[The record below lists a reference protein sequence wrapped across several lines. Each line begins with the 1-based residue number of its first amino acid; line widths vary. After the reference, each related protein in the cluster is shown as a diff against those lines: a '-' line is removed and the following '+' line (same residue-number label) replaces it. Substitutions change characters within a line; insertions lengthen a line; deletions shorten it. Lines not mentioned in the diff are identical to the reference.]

1 MKLFYKRNSPFA
13 RIAWITAIEAGL
25 EDRIELVAV
34 TTRDADSQLLEY
46 SPVCRVPTLQT
57 DDGLIL
63 GESTVI
69 AGYFDHLH
77 DGPRIV
83 PGFEPEDLPH
93 QELRSLA
100 MGFMEGVV
108 VWIREL
114 WFEPE
119 RLSEHTIALESA
131 RAVRTLETLEDMA
144 AAGRMDGSPTIGQ
157 ITLGSILGYCDAFF
171 PAFEWRPEHPKLVAW
186 YDGFVQRPSMQKTMP
201 VDRDQQNRV
210 DEAFE

>member
-1 MKLFYKRNSPFA
+1 MKLFYKRNSPYT

-25 EDRIELVAV
+25 EDKIELVAV

-46 SPVCRVPTLQT
+46 SPICRVPTLQT
-57 DDGLIL
+57 EDGLIL
-63 GESTVI
+63 GESTLI
-69 AGYFDHLH
+69 AGYFDRLH
-77 DGPRIV
+77 DGPPIV
-83 PGFEPEDLPH
+83 PGFAPEDLPH
-93 QELRSLA
+93 QEVRSLA

-108 VWIREL
+108 VWIREV

-119 RLSEHTIALESA
+119 RMSERTIALESA
-131 RAVRTLETLEDMA
+131 RAKRTLQTLENMA
-144 AAGRMDGSPTIGQ
+144 TAGRMDGPVHIGQ
-157 ITLGSILGYCDAFF
+157 ITLASILGYCDAFF
-171 PAFEWRPEHPKLVAW
+171 AEFDWRSGNPNLVAW